1 MFISQSSQSNLFNT
15 EAKPRSKNTIYITN
29 AQTITSMDKLTS
41 SLSPNKR
48 TPTHQL
54 KKHVSSKN
62 GSKGRKEDKN
72 STSNMLS
79 IQLLKP
85 PIKNN
90 MQSLFQP
97 NQSKSGM
104 NDCPTPT
111 MTTLNNVRDFSA
123 KDSSIDRS
131 LNSNNRCS
139 T

>member
-29 AQTITSMDKLTS
+29 PQTITSMDKLTS

-79 IQLLKP
+79 I
-85 PIKNN
+85 
-90 MQSLFQP
+90 
-97 NQSKSGM
+97 
-104 NDCPTPT
+104 
-111 MTTLNNVRDFSA
+111 
-123 KDSSIDRS
+123 
-131 LNSNNRCS
+131 
-139 T
+139 